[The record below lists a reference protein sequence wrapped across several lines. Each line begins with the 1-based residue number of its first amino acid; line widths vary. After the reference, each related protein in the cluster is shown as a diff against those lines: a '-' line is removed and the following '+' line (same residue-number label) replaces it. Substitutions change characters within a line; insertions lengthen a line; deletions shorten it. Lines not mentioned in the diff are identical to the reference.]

1 MASKKVQ
8 SLKNSILEFYKL
20 HHDKGINYTYNEWK
34 NCELSKS
41 RESMIRRI
49 KKKQQEINHDIV
61 IKMFENLKAKVHVAN
76 QNGLSSLLK
85 F

>member
-34 NCELSKS
+34 NCELSK
-41 RESMIRRI
+41 RTIYRL
-49 KKKQQEINHDIV
+49 INHDIV

>member
-34 NCELSKS
+34 NCELSKRTIYRLMAKFDKDGNIDRKIGS
-41 RESMIRRI
+41 GRPLKMTVSDQ
-49 KKKQQEINHDIV
+49 KK
-61 IKMFENLKAKVHVAN
+61 LKKW
-76 QNGLSSLLK
+76 
-85 F
+85 